1 MRQLG
6 SDGMLTYFGRNT
18 AGSGKSEAGA
28 PRPALSPEGLAT
40 LQSVRGYWE
49 ALRQN
54 GSVPRRDQ
62 IDPRGLAAALD
73 KVFLVERIAAGQ
85 ARFRLAGMQLNDL
98 MAMDVRGMPLSALF
112 DPAARARLA
121 AELEQLFDAPSVL
134 EIWLEAER
142 GVGRPALS
150 ARMLLLPLIGSGG
163 EPGLALGCVAAE
175 GSLGRAPRRFAI
187 AGMVREL
194 IAQPALRV
202 VPEVA
207 PLPTP
212 PRSLGKPVLRLVSSR
227 D

>member
-1 MRQLG
+1 
-6 SDGMLTYFGRNT
+6 MLTYFGHGRGGMAET
-18 AGSGKSEAGA
+18 AGQSSGG
-28 PRPALSPEGLAT
+28 AT
-40 LQSVRGYWE
+40 LQAVRGYWE

-54 GSVPRRDQ
+54 GNLPRRDQ
-62 IDPRGLAAALD
+62 IDSRGLAVALD

-98 MAMDVRGMPLSALF
+98 MAMDVRGMPLSSLF
-112 DPAARARLA
+112 DPAARVRLA
-121 AELEQLFDAPSVL
+121 AELEQLFEAPSVL

-150 ARMLLLPLIGSGG
+150 ARMLLLPLVGSSG
-163 EPGLALGCVAAE
+163 EPGLALGCLVGE

-194 IAQPALRV
+194 IAQPGLRV
-202 VPEVA
+202 APEAVVA
-207 PLPTP
+207 AVALPSP
-212 PRSLGKPVLRLVSSR
+212 PRSLGKPALRLVSSR

>member
-1 MRQLG
+1 
-6 SDGMLTYFGRNT
+6 MLTYFGRNT
-18 AGSGKSEAGA
+18 AGFGKSEART
-28 PRPALSPEGLAT
+28 PRPAQSHDALAT

-62 IDPRGLAAALD
+62 IDPRGLATALD

-112 DPAARARLA
+112 DPAARTRLA
-121 AELEQLFDAPSVL
+121 AELEQLFEAPSVL

-163 EPGLALGCVAAE
+163 EPGLALGCVVAE

-202 VPEVA
+202 LPEVA

-212 PRSLGKPVLRLVSSR
+212 PRSLGKPALRLVSSR
-227 D
+227 A

>member
-1 MRQLG
+1 
-6 SDGMLTYFGRNT
+6 MLTYFGQGRGSANDGAMSRMAVVQS
-18 AGSGKSEAGA
+18 AGV
-28 PRPALSPEGLAT
+28 AT
-40 LQSVRGYWE
+40 LQAVRGYWE

-54 GSVPRRDQ
+54 GRLPRRDQ
-62 IDPRGLAAALD
+62 IDPRGLAMALD
-73 KVFLVERIAAGQ
+73 KVFLVERIASGQ

-112 DPAARARLA
+112 DPAARTRLA
-121 AELEQLFDAPSVL
+121 AELEQLFAAPSVL

-150 ARMLLLPLIGSGG
+150 ARMLLLPVIGSGG
-163 EPGLALGCVAAE
+163 EPGLALGCLVAE

-202 VPEVA
+202 MPETELVA
-207 PLPTP
+207 EPLQPAP
-212 PRSLGKPVLRLVSSR
+212 PRSFGKPALRLVSSR